1 MLCCRTRT
9 LIAGATL
16 ACVLVLAGCSRK
28 ADEEEVQRPAS
39 QPTAAPTTEL
49 SSGPAEEPPAESSL
63 SIKRGIV
70 TAAGD
75 HATYRACDD
84 KAELWL
90 VDEADGTLTQLLTE
104 EDASTL
110 YVEAYGERS
119 PVPDTLPAARGQAG
133 VFVLEQLLYAGTAGE
148 MRGCEQPAAD
158 YVVAARGNEPFW
170 SVNVTESGMVWK
182 QPDAP
187 EGVAFGELQ
196 AEDAEGTVS
205 YRAVVQGRKLELEID
220 ATACR
225 DSMSGEFFAF
235 SARATLDGKEFK
247 GCARVGKQDAL

>member
-1 MLCCRTRT
+1 MFSSRKPAFV
-9 LIAGATL
+9 AGTAL
-16 ACVLVLAGCSRK
+16 GCALMFAGCSRK
-28 ADEEEVQRPAS
+28 ADEEVQRQAPPA
-39 QPTAAPTTEL
+39 TAAPTTEL
-49 SSGPAEEPPAESSL
+49 SSGPVEEPPAESSL
-63 SIKRGIV
+63 SIKRGVV

-75 HATYRACDD
+75 HAIFRACDD
-84 KAELWL
+84 KADLWL
-90 VDEADGTLTQLLTE
+90 VDEADGALTQLLTE
-104 EDASTL
+104 EDASSL
-110 YVEAYGERS
+110 YVETYGERS

-133 VFVLEQLLYAGTAGE
+133 VFVMEQLLYAGVAGQ

-158 YVVAARGNEPFW
+158 YIVAARGNEPFW
-170 SVNVTESGMVWK
+170 SVNVTRNGMVWK
-182 QPDAP
+182 QPHAP

-205 YRAVVQGRKLELEID
+205 YRASAQDLKLQLEID
-220 ATACR
+220 ATSCR